1 MSWFPS
7 SFLPEWALP
16 AGLSG
21 LVAWICLVRQYHG
34 KGRLLGTWRS
44 GLLSAA
50 VVGAMAAIALLV
62 IALLPLLAEVPAA
75 AVGVATGAGVLRRGR
90 TAVQQDTTKPF
101 LTFLTLGTTHLLE
114 RLETRMETDCADWCD
129 AMVSGIRDLY
139 QLQIFVHAV
148 RLHLL
153 ARHPDKA
160 ARKMTD
166 ERFAEAEA
174 ALQQAI
180 ETDSRTRTGG
190 GLRPPGRD
198 DLPGTRRDRAGEERV
213 ESLRAWGEA
222 LHGCKLLLR
231 VAYLLGRRSDRRRL
245 LDLLDGAAP
254 GGGRRD
260 APLPSQRRP
269 HLRWFGRVG
278 RVLDGRGRRTAPG
291 AGASEPRPDDAT
303 AQA

>member
-7 SFLPEWALP
+7 PFLPQWALP

-34 KGRLLGTWRS
+34 KGRLLGTRQS
-44 GLLSAA
+44 VLLSAA

-62 IALLPLLAEVPAA
+62 IALLPLLSEVPAA

-90 TAVQQDTTKPF
+90 AVQPDTTKPF
-101 LTFLTLGTTHLLE
+101 LSFLTLGTAHLLE
-114 RLETRMETDCADWCD
+114 RLEARMETDCADWCD
-129 AMVSGIRDLY
+129 DMVSGIRDPY
-139 QLQIFVHAV
+139 QMQIFVHAV

-160 ARKMTD
+160 GRKLTD

-180 ETDSRTRTGG
+180 ETDARTGG
-190 GLRPPGRD
+190 ACRAPGRD
-198 DLPGTRRDRAGEERV
+198 GLPEPRRDRGEAERV

-222 LHGCKLLLR
+222 LHSCKLLLR

-245 LDLLDGAAP
+245 LELLDGAAP
-254 GGGRRD
+254 AGSRRD

-269 HLRWFGRVG
+269 HRRWFGRV
-278 RVLDGRGRRTAPG
+278 RDGRGRRTAP
-291 AGASEPRPDDAT
+291 GASEPRPDDAT